1 MTTIRMQRLNKQ
13 IQREISLILNLR
25 IKNETAKQAIITDV
39 DCSRDL
45 EYAKVYYT
53 IMDPSMRAAVGKA
66 LASVA
71 GPIRSLLAKSLS
83 IRQVPSLSFLLDVS
97 EEYGRS
103 MDSLLDAIKN
113 ESSERRAAGDDG
125 EAGERVE
132 E

>member
-1 MTTIRMQRLNKQ
+1 MQRLNKQ

-45 EYAKVYYT
+45 EHAKVYYT
-53 IMDPSMRAAVGKA
+53 MMDPSMRPAVGKA

-71 GPIRSLLAKSLS
+71 GPIRSLLAKNLS

-103 MDSLLDAIKN
+103 MDSLLDAIKS